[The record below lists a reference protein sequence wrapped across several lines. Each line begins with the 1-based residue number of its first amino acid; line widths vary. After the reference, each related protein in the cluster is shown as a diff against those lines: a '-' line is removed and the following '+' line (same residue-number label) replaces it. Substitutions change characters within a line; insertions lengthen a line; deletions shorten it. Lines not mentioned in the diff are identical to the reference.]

1 MQFEKGTCASARRL
15 QLMKPVYYRAQLKYN
30 KNGSYRNQIA
40 RPRVEL

>member
-1 MQFEKGTCASARRL
+1 LRKERALGARRL

-30 KNGSYRNQIA
+30 KNDSYRKQIA